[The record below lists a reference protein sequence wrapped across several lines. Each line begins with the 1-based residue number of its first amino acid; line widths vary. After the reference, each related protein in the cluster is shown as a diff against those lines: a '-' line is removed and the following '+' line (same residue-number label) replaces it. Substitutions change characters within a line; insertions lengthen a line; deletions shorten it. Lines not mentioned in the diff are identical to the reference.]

1 MEDLQTNAV
10 PVSLQPV
17 RQGGSRSLRFG
28 QGSSM
33 QRDNHPSLI
42 ESRTHISRDTA
53 GEVEDAIAADKIG
66 VILDHSLA
74 HTS

>member
-1 MEDLQTNAV
+1 MKRYLETLGELNCFCLLYTSPSPRDV
-10 PVSLQPV
+10 EE
-17 RQGGSRSLRFG
+17 SR
-28 QGSSM
+28 M
-33 QRDNHPSLI
+33 QRDDHPILV
-42 ESRTHISRDTA
+42 EPRAHISRDTA